1 MVLEWDLLSQA
12 VKSKHSVNAAIWTSK
27 MIQKHLYLAC
37 EDGTVKLLKVKKDGF
52 EMVRQI
58 MRAETKCMSLEVT
71 ADEKY
76 IFAGYADSSIRKW
89 SLETGH
95 CELHFVK

>member
-1 MVLEWDLLSQA
+1 
-12 VKSKHSVNAAIWTSK
+12 
-27 MIQKHLYLAC
+27 
-37 EDGTVKLLKVKKDGF
+37 
-52 EMVRQI
+52 

-76 IFAGYADSSIRKW
+76 IFAGYADYCIRKW

-95 CELHFVK
+95 CELHFVQYTKKTTMAR